1 MSKGYWRTGKPIEQ
15 FSPGSCATGRVS
27 EYVQTWQRRC
37 YLSGIPDEVPPK
49 VCASGRAPSWKAV
62 AIAILQNDLQLR
74 QLGFAPVTWEEQ
86 RAAAEKAYYLFNGR
100 HKNGHQLEL
109 FS

>member
-15 FSPGSCATGRVS
+15 FSPGNCATERVL

-37 YLSGIPDEVPPK
+37 YSADIPEEVPKK
-49 VCASGRAPSWKAV
+49 VSASGRAPSWKAV

-74 QLGFAPVTWEEQ
+74 QLGFSPVSWEEQ
-86 RAAAEKAYYLFNGR
+86 KATASKAYFYYHGR
-100 HKNGHQLEL
+100 HGEGHQLEL
-109 FS
+109 F

>member
-1 MSKGYWRTGKPIEQ
+1 MSKGFWRTGKPIEQ

-27 EYVQTWQRRC
+27 EYVRTWRRRC
-37 YLSGIPDEVPPK
+37 YSTGIPDEVPPK
-49 VCASGRAPSWKAV
+49 VCASGRAPSWKAI

-86 RAAAEKAYYLFNGR
+86 KTATEKAYYLFNGH
-100 HKNGHQLEL
+100 HKDGHQLEL
-109 FS
+109 F